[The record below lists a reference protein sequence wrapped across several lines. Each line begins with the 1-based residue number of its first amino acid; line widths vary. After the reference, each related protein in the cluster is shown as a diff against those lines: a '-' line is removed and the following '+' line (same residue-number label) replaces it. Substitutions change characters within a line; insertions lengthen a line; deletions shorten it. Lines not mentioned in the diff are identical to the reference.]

1 MAKSPATLR
10 IVALLSILVMSSAC
24 SGEEPPAPRATSI
37 AIDAFLT
44 SESTLEPPPE
54 GTSQVLIDASAHP
67 PQLTVTLWGSTSCPA
82 FPTAIEWANSSTLE
96 ITMRVPDGSQG
107 CTADLSPYSHVIL
120 RPEGGDASSVKF
132 ARIGDEGIPVAFQ
145 EDQ

>member
-1 MAKSPATLR
+1 MR
-10 IVALLSILVMSSAC
+10 IVALLCVLAMASAC
-24 SGEEPPAPRATSI
+24 SGEEPPAPSATSI

-54 GTSQVLIDASAHP
+54 GTSQVLIDTAAHP
-67 PQLTVTLWGSTSCPA
+67 PQLTMTLWGSTSCPA
-82 FPTAIEWANSSTLE
+82 FPTAIGWLDSSTLE

-107 CTADLSPYSHVIL
+107 CTADLSPYSHVIVL
-120 RPEGGDASSVKF
+120 PEGGDASGVEF
-132 ARIGDEGIPVAFQ
+132 ARIGDEKVPVAFK